1 MPQVMMP
8 EFIMA
13 HFADMLEGNAK
24 KNARRAAMRRR
35 EGIVKKGKSSKGAH
49 EVVRVVAFALPARSL
64 ACAVS
69 LSQER
74 SARLRRGW

>member
-1 MPQVMMP
+1 MGCGHAHMLPQVMMP

-35 EGIVKKGKSSKGAH
+35 EGIVKKPKS
-49 EVVRVVAFALPARSL
+49 EVEVKQR
-64 ACAVS
+64 CA
-69 LSQER
+69 
-74 SARLRRGW
+74 